1 MKMSETKNILPYLE
15 FHLTDHCNLN
25 CKGCNHFCSIANEN
39 YLSMESF
46 LKDMKRLSEIFLNI
60 TKIRIMGGEPLLH
73 PLVTKFVQETRH
85 FFPYSVISVATNGIL
100 LPEMDVHFY
109 NSLFENNIILD
120 LSIYPLTEKQLITYL
135 ELPIQRRI
143 PIRFTRVSKF
153 CKSINALGNSDALSM
168 YIQCWVRNCT
178 FLREGKIYHCC
189 LPALSDIINRK
200 FNLTIP
206 NIGIDIHEDISGS
219 EILNFISKPSPVC
232 SYCSKTEWFPWEQSN
247 QQKNE
252 WLTCEK

>member
-1 MKMSETKNILPYLE
+1 MSETNNVLPYLE
-15 FHLTDHCNLN
+15 FHITDHCNLN
-25 CKGCNHFCSIANEN
+25 CKGCSHFCPIANEN

-46 LKDMKRLSEIFLNI
+46 LKDMKRLSELFINI

-85 FFPYSVISVATNGIL
+85 FFPYSVISVVTNGIL
-100 LPEMDVHFY
+100 LHEMDVHFY
-109 NSLFENNIILD
+109 NSLVENNIILD
-120 LSIYPLTEKQLITYL
+120 LSIYPFIEKHTLDYI
-135 ELPIQRRI
+135 ELSILRKI
-143 PIRFTRVSKF
+143 PIRFMRVSKF

-168 YIQCWVRNCT
+168 YIQCWVRSCT

-189 LPALSDIINRK
+189 LPALSDIVNRK

-206 NIGIDIHEDISGS
+206 NIGVDIHEDISGS

-252 WLTCEK
+252 WLTCER